1 MKILVLTF
9 CTLCLLAACSTPGD
23 RFAATP
29 PQVTERQRIAFRAVE
44 ISEVSL
50 PAYAAADEIPLQ
62 GADGRLVSDGSTLWA
77 DTPDRAIALEL
88 SRNLVQIT
96 GARVASSPWPFEA
109 FPDARL
115 NLRFERL
122 VAGEDGQFRAN
133 GQYFVGVSEARE
145 RSGLFDLAV
154 PFDPAAGAGAIAQA
168 RAQVILDHS
177 VYLARNALR

>member
-1 MKILVLTF
+1 MKSLLTILSA
-9 CTLCLLAACSTPGD
+9 LCFLAACSAPGD
-23 RFAATP
+23 RFAASP

-50 PAYAAADEIPLQ
+50 PAYAAADEISLQ
-62 GADGRLVSDGSTLWA
+62 AADGRLVRDGSNLWA

-88 SRNLVQIT
+88 TRNLVQIT

-122 VAGEDGQFRAN
+122 VAGEDGQFRAS

-154 PFDPAAGAGAIAQA
+154 PFDPAAGPGAIAQA
-168 RAQVILDHS
+168 RSQVILDLS
-177 VYLARNALR
+177 LFLARNALR